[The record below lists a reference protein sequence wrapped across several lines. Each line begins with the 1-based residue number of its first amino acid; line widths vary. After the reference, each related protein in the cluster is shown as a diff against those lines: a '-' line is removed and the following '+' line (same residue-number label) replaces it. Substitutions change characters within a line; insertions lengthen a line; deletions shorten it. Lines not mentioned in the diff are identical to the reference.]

1 MHLETLAHG
10 HSFLHRLDPRS
21 KLAAAIGLSLAAALG
36 QGLAAESAAL
46 GLGIAAVLWA
56 RLPWREVGKRL
67 APVNGFAAMM
77 WLMLPW
83 RLGGTGPLGLG
94 IDPQGLGLAT
104 DITLKANAVMLLLL
118 ALVATSPVNHVF
130 HALAH
135 WRAPDK
141 LVHLFLFFYRYLHVL
156 HREYHR
162 LNLALKARAFTPR
175 TDLHT
180 YRTYAWLVGM
190 LLVRSYDRA
199 QRVYQAMLC
208 RGFNGT
214 FWLLDHFHWGRR
226 DNLFLAGAGLAFV
239 LLAALGLT
247 GS

>member
-21 KLAAAIGLSLAAALG
+21 KLAATIGLSLAVALG
-36 QGLAAESAAL
+36 RGLLAELTALAL
-46 GLGIAAVLWA
+46 GLAGVVWA
-56 RLPWREVGKRL
+56 RLPWRELVKRL

-77 WLMLPW
+77 WLLLPW
-83 RLGGTGPLGLG
+83 RLGDAGHLDLGL
-94 IDPQGLGLAT
+94 DPQGLGLAA
-104 DITLKANAVMLLLL
+104 DITLKANAIMLLLL

-135 WRAPDK
+135 WHAPDK
-141 LVHLFLFFYRYLHVL
+141 LIHLFLFFYRYLHVL

-162 LNLALKARAFTPR
+162 LSLALKARAFIPR

-190 LLVRSYDRA
+190 ILVRSYDRA

-208 RGFNGT
+208 RGFSGT
-214 FWLLDHFHWGRR
+214 FWLLDHFHWDQR
-226 DNLFLAGAGLAFV
+226 DNLFLVGAGLAS
-239 LLAALGLT
+239 LALAALSLT
-247 GS
+247 GY

>member
-21 KLAAAIGLSLAAALG
+21 KLAAAIALSLAAALG
-36 QGLAAESAAL
+36 RGLAAELMAL
-46 GLGIAAVLWA
+46 GLGLAGVLWA
-56 RLPWREVGKRL
+56 RLPWRELVKRL
-67 APVNGFAAMM
+67 TPVNGFAATM

-83 RLGGTGPLGLG
+83 RLGGSGPLGLG
-94 IDPQGLGLAT
+94 LDPLGLDLAT
-104 DITLKANAVMLLLL
+104 DITLKANAIMLLLL

-162 LNLALKARAFTPR
+162 LNLALKARAFVPR

-208 RGFNGT
+208 RGFTGT

-226 DNLFLAGAGLAFV
+226 DNLFLAGAGLAFLV
-239 LLAALGLT
+239 LAVLGLM